1 MLAGLALLLCA
12 LTAALAGNFPPLLV
26 LGQETLA
33 QIGQGTAR
41 YARIIPV
48 YDAALY
54 ATPAVP
60 AAQLLDPA
68 AAKRLEIVYRVAI
81 KAGDLVHAA
90 ERILARQHPQEWLAR
105 WRPQLDELHA
115 GYRDVQQGDRYT
127 LTYLPAQGLWLEF
140 NGERIITLPDAE
152 FASLYFGIWLGEKP
166 LSEPLREQL
175 VSAAG
180 STALP
185 ATGNCTRP
193 ADLC

>member
-1 MLAGLALLLCA
+1 MLAGLTLLLCA
-12 LTAALAGNFPPLLV
+12 ITPALAGNFPPVYQLA
-26 LGQETLA
+26 QETLTH
-33 QIGQGTAR
+33 IGQGTAR

-81 KAGDLVHAA
+81 KAGDLARAA
-90 ERILARQHPQEWLAR
+90 EQVLARQHPQEWLAR
-105 WRPQLDELHA
+105 WRTQLDELHA
-115 GYRDVQQGDRYT
+115 GYRDVQRGDRYT

-140 NGERIITLPDAE
+140 NGERIITVPDAE
-152 FASLYFGIWLGEKP
+152 FAALYFGIWLGEEP
-166 LSEPLREQL
+166 LSEPLRQQL

-180 STALP
+180 SAAPP
-185 ATGNCTRP
+185 AADACTRP
-193 ADLC
+193 GDVC